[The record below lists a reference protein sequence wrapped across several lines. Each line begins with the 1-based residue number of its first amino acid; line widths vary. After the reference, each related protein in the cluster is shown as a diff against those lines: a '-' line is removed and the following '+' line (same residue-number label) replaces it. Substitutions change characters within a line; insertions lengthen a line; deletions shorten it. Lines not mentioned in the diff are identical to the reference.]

1 MTKIVLCG
9 ACGKMGAA
17 IAAAVDNRSD
27 CEIVAGV
34 DIAKKRRLRISGIQ
48 RFCRNIRSCRCSNRL
63 F

>member
-34 DIAKKRRLRISGIQ
+34 DIAKKKA
-48 RFCRNIRSCRCSNRL
+48 
-63 F
+63 

>member
-34 DIAKKRRLRISGIQ
+34 DIAKKEGLG
-48 RFCRNIRSCRCSNRL
+48 FPV
-63 F
+63 